1 MRVPH
6 TLLILGASAGCWL
19 LAAAL
24 TAAPETQS
32 VLGDNPL
39 AIRRSG
45 YGSFAARLMKDSMHN
60 YWHAGCA
67 DSSPGH
73 SHEQGETA
81 THAPDEAASSPK
93 SWLQRSSEQISEW
106 EEHRKAAPKN
116 FKLRASHRK
125 YLEATAARYVRAAY
139 HLDPGDAALYEILHY
154 TEISRAGSPEA
165 AVQVAEILAK
175 ETLAHALSPVGGC
188 SSALTGAGAAINLL
202 NNEMH
207 IGAPMSTPPERLR
220 LHWEMLSACLNRY
233 HTLRETARSEG
244 WWEAIPTVR
253 RREIESYAGLIEKLS
268 EIISRKLRA
277 SGVLS

>member
-1 MRVPH
+1 M
-6 TLLILGASAGCWL
+6 

-24 TAAPETQS
+24 TAAPETQG
-32 VLGDNPL
+32 VRGENPL

-67 DSSPGH
+67 DPSPGH
-73 SHEQGETA
+73 SHEQVETA
-81 THAPDEAASSPK
+81 ARNLGEAAGGPK

-116 FKLRASHRK
+116 FKIRAAHRQ

-154 TEISRAGSPEA
+154 TEISRAGSPER
-165 AVQVAEILAK
+165 AVQVSEILAK
-175 ETLAHALSPVGGC
+175 ETIAHALSPVGGC

-202 NNEMH
+202 NNEMQA
-207 IGAPMSTPPERLR
+207 GAPLDTPPERLR
-220 LHWEMLSACLNRY
+220 RHWEMLSECLKRY
-233 HTLRETARSEG
+233 HTLRQAAISGG
-244 WWEAIPTVR
+244 WWESIPTVR

-268 EIISRKLRA
+268 GGISRKLRA
-277 SGVLS
+277 SGVLN